1 MFIGHYA
8 PAFIAAT
15 LPKAPRLGTLFIAA
29 QLVDIAFFLFV
40 MMGVEEMRITPGMT
54 AMNAMDLY
62 SMPYTHSL
70 LGSLAFGAGMA
81 AIVWITMMTG
91 LKNGGAKNDAANA
104 RIDGGGTKLVIW
116 PKALIAGLIA
126 GAVVVSHWFIDL
138 LVHAPDLTIAGS
150 PPKLGLGLWNYPL
163 IEMPLELGITGAAL
177 GYYLSRTKAISGADM
192 KPVYWLSGV
201 MLLIQMYSWLA
212 PEPETM
218 DMSLPVTALIAF
230 ALFIWLAY
238 RTDRTRVPKIAT
250 KG

>member
-29 QLVDIAFFLFV
+29 QLVDLAFFVFV
-40 MMGVEEMRITPGMT
+40 LMGVEEMRITPGIT

-70 LGSLAFGAGMA
+70 LGSLVFGGGMA
-81 AIVWITMMTG
+81 AIIWFSLKRRADTTQALTTG
-91 LKNGGAKNDAANA
+91 
-104 RIDGGGTKLVIW
+104 V
-116 PKALIAGLIA
+116 IA
-126 GAVVVSHWFIDL
+126 GAVVVSHWFLDL
-138 LVHAPDLTIAGS
+138 LVHAPDLTWAGS

-177 GYYLSRTKAISGADM
+177 GYYLSRTKATNGAGM
-192 KPVYWLSGV
+192 KSVLWLSGV

-212 PEPETM
+212 PEPTIM
-218 DMSLPVTALIAF
+218 DASLPVTALIAF
-230 ALFIWLAY
+230 VLFIWLAY
-238 RTDRTRVPKIAT
+238 RVDRTRMLKFTT

>member
-40 MMGVEEMRITPGMT
+40 LLDIEHMRLSPGMT
-54 AMNAMDLY
+54 LMNGLDLY

-70 LGSLAFGAGMA
+70 AGSLVFGGAA
-81 AIVWITMMTG
+81 AIAVGLIMRRHATGTSASAARRDGNGNTIVVWPRAMAI
-91 LKNGGAKNDAANA
+91 
-104 RIDGGGTKLVIW
+104 
-116 PKALIAGLIA
+116 GLIA
-126 GAVVVSHWFIDL
+126 GAVVVSHWFLDL
-138 LVHAPDLTIAGS
+138 LVHAPDLTLTGT

-177 GYYLSRTKAISGADM
+177 GFYLSHSTAKPGADL
-192 KPVYWLSGV
+192 KSALWLGGV
-201 MLLIQMYSWLA
+201 MVAVQMYNWFA

-218 DMSLPVTALIAF
+218 SAAMPVSALVAF
-230 ALFIWLAY
+230 AVFAFLAF
-238 RTDRTRVPKIAT
+238 RLDSTRRMKSDPQAT
-250 KG
+250 ESL

>member
-40 MMGVEEMRITPGMT
+40 MMGVEEMRITPGIT

-70 LGSLAFGAGMA
+70 LGSLAFGAGMT
-81 AIVWITMMTG
+81 AIVWITMRTQ
-91 LKNGGAKNDAANA
+91 
-104 RIDGGGTKLVIW
+104 

-177 GYYLSRTKAISGADM
+177 GYYLSRTKAIGGADL
-192 KPVYWLSGV
+192 KSVFWLSGV
-201 MLLIQMYSWLA
+201 MLLVQMYNWLA
-212 PEPETM
+212 PEPEKM
-218 DMSLPVTALIAF
+218 DMVMPISALIAF

-238 RTDRTRVPKIAT
+238 RTDRTRAPKIAT